1 MFQCDKCGKTSQAGE
16 KCNKVVTETR
26 PRTYSNGG
34 VGSEIVREEKHC
46 GKCHHEVVRAQLGH
60 EGQTEN

>member
-46 GKCHHEVVRAQLGH
+46 GKCHHE
-60 EGQTEN
+60 GQTEN